1 MTECRIEQH
10 DAWYKV
16 FFPYNLNLI
25 NSIKTIPGRRY
36 EPSECCWI
44 LPATPESKTLLIQTL
59 EPLARLVFK
68 TPEALKTVKATN
80 AAKTSEV
87 DTFYEHLSRRR
98 YSPNTI
104 KNYLHHASCFHE
116 FCLKQKGN
124 CQEQV
129 TAYFNHLVQERK
141 ASSAYQH
148 MAVNAIQL

>member
-1 MTECRIEQH
+1 MQNRAARCMIQG
-10 DAWYKV
+10 V
-16 FFPYNLNLI
+16 FPVQSRPYQLYQNHSRSTLSKPFPI

-104 KNYLHHASCFHE
+104 KNYLHHAACFHE

-129 TAYFNHLVQERK
+129 ETPGTGYRL
-141 ASSAYQH
+141 
-148 MAVNAIQL
+148 L